1 VNIFHCL
8 FCHGF
13 EENKALSAGVL
24 AVGDV
29 ASPFFAM
36 HLAKQATQFSPKVT
50 IYTNGNENLGF
61 ELQHQ
66 AVARNVSIENGAI
79 TSISLRSKG
88 PDGQMTLQFADG
100 RQDTVSFLA
109 HKPTTVVSGPFVEQ
123 LGLELTPPGDLKL
136 GQPFPETN
144 VKGCFAAGD
153 CATGMKSVPMA
164 VSGGMVAAAG
174 LSMQLLG

>member
-1 VNIFHCL
+1 MN
-8 FCHGF
+8 
-13 EENKALSAGVL
+13 
-24 AVGDV
+24 
-29 ASPFFAM
+29 
-36 HLAKQATQFSPKVT
+36 LAKQASKFSTKVT
-50 IYTNGNENLGF
+50 IYANGNEKLGL
-61 ELQHQ
+61 ELQAQ
-66 AVARNVSIENGAI
+66 AAARKVCVEHGAI
-79 TSISLRSKG
+79 TSISPRSKG
-88 PDGQMTLQFADG
+88 PDGMMTLHFADG
-100 RQDTVSFLA
+100 RQDTVGFLA